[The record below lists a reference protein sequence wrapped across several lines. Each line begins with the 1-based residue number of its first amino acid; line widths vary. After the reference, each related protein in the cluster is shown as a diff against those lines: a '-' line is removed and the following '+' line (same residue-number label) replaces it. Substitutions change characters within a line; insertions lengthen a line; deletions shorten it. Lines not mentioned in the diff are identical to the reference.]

1 MKGAV
6 NKDAVMLES
15 VRLACRTLKMP
26 GLGRRLDELVRRSSS
41 ESWSAVEVLDDAL
54 STEIASRDASSVRL
68 RIQEARFPELQTLD
82 TFDFALASG
91 VEKAQ
96 VLTLARG
103 AFVDEKQNLVFVGP
117 VGTGKTHLATALGAE
132 MARQRRRVSWFRAA
146 DLVRQL
152 LEAKGARELGRLHR
166 RLARSHVLILDEL
179 GFVPFDREGGELLF
193 NLLSSRHRHSSTI
206 ITTNLAF
213 SEWPKVFG
221 GDEKLTA
228 AILDRIAE
236 NAVVLVTKG
245 ASYRARR
252 RAATPAE
259 APAPEGRPT

>member
-1 MKGAV
+1 MKGNTSKGAV
-6 NKDAVMLES
+6 VIES
-15 VRLACRTLKMP
+15 VRLMCSALKMP
-26 GLGRRLDELVRRSSS
+26 GLAKHLDELIRRAAS
-41 ESWSAVEVLDDAL
+41 EGWSAAEILDDAL
-54 STEIASRDASSVRL
+54 STEVASREASSVRL
-68 RIQEARFPELQTLD
+68 RVQEARFPELQTLD
-82 TFDFALASG
+82 KFDFALTSG
-91 VEKAQ
+91 VDKAQ
-96 VLTLARG
+96 MLALARG
-103 AFVDEKQNLVFVGP
+103 TFVDEKQNLVLLGP
-117 VGTGKTHLATALGAE
+117 VGTGKTHLATALGIE

-152 LEAKGARELGRLHR
+152 LEAKGERELGRLHR
-166 RLARSHVLILDEL
+166 RLARSQVIVLDEL

-193 NLLSSRHRHSSTI
+193 NLLSSRHRMASTI

-252 RAATPAE
+252 RGTGPSTPSE
-259 APAPEGRPT
+259 AVD

>member
-1 MKGAV
+1 MKGTNNKEAV
-6 NKDAVMLES
+6 VIES
-15 VRLACRTLKMP
+15 VRLACRALKMP
-26 GLGRRLDELVRRSSS
+26 GLAKHLDELVRRAAS
-41 ESWSAVEVLDDAL
+41 EGWSAVEVLDDAL

-68 RIQEARFPELQTLD
+68 RVQEARFPELQTLD
-82 TFDFALASG
+82 KFDYSLAAG
-91 VEKAQ
+91 IDKAQ
-96 VLTLARG
+96 MLTLARG
-103 AFVDEKQNLVFVGP
+103 AFVDEKQNLVLLGP
-117 VGTGKTHLATALGAE
+117 VGTGKTHLATALGIE

-152 LEAKGARELGRLHR
+152 LEAKGERELGRLHR
-166 RLARSHVLILDEL
+166 RIARSHVIVLDEL

-193 NLLSSRHRHSSTI
+193 NLLSSRHRMASTI

-236 NAVVLVTKG
+236 NAIVVVTKG
-245 ASYRARR
+245 ASYRARKR
-252 RAATPAE
+252 GKGAQSPTEGVPAD
-259 APAPEGRPT
+259 